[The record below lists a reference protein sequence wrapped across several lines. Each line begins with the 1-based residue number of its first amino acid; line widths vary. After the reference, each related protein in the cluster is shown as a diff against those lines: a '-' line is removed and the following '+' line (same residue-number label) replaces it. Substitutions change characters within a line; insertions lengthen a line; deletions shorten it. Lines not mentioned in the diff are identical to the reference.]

1 MDLKTYQRVLI
12 ERIKEQQD
20 VMPEPPLE
28 DEATIVDYQAVLN
41 ELGVDINVEE

>member
-12 ERIKEQQD
+12 ERIKEQRD
-20 VMPEPPLE
+20 AMPEPPLE

>member
-20 VMPEPPLE
+20 AIPEPPLE
-28 DEATIVDYQAVLN
+28 DEALVADYQTVLK
-41 ELGVDINVEE
+41 ELGVDIDVEE